1 MSKKIL
7 AMFLAI
13 VLVLGTLPVLAMSSA
28 AEATKTNVALGKT
41 ATAGNG
47 NTYANITDGATS
59 GLADIGYWTK
69 DGSTTE
75 AAGLDGTCYVEIDLG
90 ENFDVYELRVV
101 NYVDNSDRYYQW
113 EAYATTDN
121 TLAIAEW
128 TKIGEK
134 TDTAVSTA
142 EGTTVAFDATAMR
155 YIRVYGTYHSANAGY
170 HFAEIFAYADV
181 ESTFNG
187 DSGAVSDTI
196 NWAIDSSYNLTI
208 TGTGAM
214 PDYAAETD
222 RPWNAYKA
230 LAKTISIGEGI
241 TAVGRQSF
249 SHFTGLESISLSD
262 TVTTLMNDCFGYCGT
277 IPYLRM
283 SKNVTVIKQ
292 GTVWATTFTTISCYY
307 DWKLFQMNLTEK
319 GPYNDNYGNAT
330 WVDAVEAARVE
341 PASGAVNDTI
351 NWAIDAGGNL
361 TITGTGAMPDYA
373 ATTDRPWDEYKA
385 LATTVTV
392 GEGITSV
399 GKLAFN
405 SFTGLESVTLSDTV
419 TTLGYDSFAHCATI
433 PYFKMSK
440 NVTVIK
446 QGTVYNTTITTIS
459 CYYDWKAFQVNL
471 TEIGNYNTAYGNAT
485 WVDAVVSLE
494 GKEVMPCG
502 KYGSGMENWSNETQV
517 LLTPTLNSAYEQ
529 SKFLAA
535 TWTLTFE
542 GSDGSSKTV
551 TLKPSSSY
559 NGGTWGILRFQ
570 PCVEAEPENRFVPV
584 KGVTYKV
591 TFVVEIDG
599 TVYTN
604 IVKNLSLS
612 VDPITHTFYEITW
625 MVDGVV
631 AAVNHCMEGKIPTAP
646 AGLFEEYDEDG
657 YHVMGAAEDPV
668 PATADAT
675 YNVVSQRVG
684 LTVKPWNSGYENW
697 PGGTGGT
704 QFQLLLCP
712 DDYTGADLGLIS
724 NYAWRNYNF
733 VLTINGT
740 DYAINPSSA
749 YSAGGLL
756 RFETMLAEDKFTPAA
771 GTIYTIYMTI
781 YNLDGTVAYRTT
793 TPAEVAFP
801 DDFVPAYTCVGEHTY
816 GEWVVVTY
824 PTTTKEGERKHTC
837 TVCGHEETEAIAV
850 IQVGDANGDGTIS
863 IADITA
869 ILDYLS
875 VTEEEQAQMIADR
888 TVVEDALDADGSGSI
903 SIADV
908 TAVLEI
914 IAGSAAEG

>member
-1 MSKKIL
+1 
-7 AMFLAI
+7 
-13 VLVLGTLPVLAMSSA
+13 
-28 AEATKTNVALGKT
+28 
-41 ATAGNG
+41 
-47 NTYANITDGATS
+47 
-59 GLADIGYWTK
+59 
-69 DGSTTE
+69 
-75 AAGLDGTCYVEIDLG
+75 
-90 ENFDVYELRVV
+90 
-101 NYVDNSDRYYQW
+101 
-113 EAYATTDN
+113 
-121 TLAIAEW
+121 
-128 TKIGEK
+128 
-134 TDTAVSTA
+134 
-142 EGTTVAFDATAMR
+142 
-155 YIRVYGTYHSANAGY
+155 
-170 HFAEIFAYADV
+170 
-181 ESTFNG
+181 
-187 DSGAVSDTI
+187 
-196 NWAIDSSYNLTI
+196 
-208 TGTGAM
+208 
-214 PDYAAETD
+214 
-222 RPWNAYKA
+222 
-230 LAKTISIGEGI
+230 
-241 TAVGRQSF
+241 
-249 SHFTGLESISLSD
+249 
-262 TVTTLMNDCFGYCGT
+262 
-277 IPYLRM
+277 
-283 SKNVTVIKQ
+283 
-292 GTVWATTFTTISCYY
+292 
-307 DWKLFQMNLTEK
+307 
-319 GPYNDNYGNAT
+319 
-330 WVDAVEAARVE
+330 
-341 PASGAVNDTI
+341 
-351 NWAIDAGGNL
+351 
-361 TITGTGAMPDYA
+361 
-373 ATTDRPWDEYKA
+373 
-385 LATTVTV
+385 
-392 GEGITSV
+392 
-399 GKLAFN
+399 
-405 SFTGLESVTLSDTV
+405 
-419 TTLGYDSFAHCATI
+419 
-433 PYFKMSK
+433 MSK

-459 CYYDWKAFQVNL
+459 CYYDWNAFQLNL

-502 KYGSGMENWSNETQV
+502 KYGAGMENWSNETQV

-612 VDPITHTFYEITW
+612 VDPITHIFYEITW

-631 AAVNHCMEGKIPTAP
+631 AAVNHCMEGKIPTVP
-646 AGLFEEYDEDG
+646 EGLFEEYDEDG

-724 NYAWRNYNF
+724 NDAWKNYTF

-771 GTIYTIYMTI
+771 GTVYTIYMTI

-801 DDFVPAYTCVGEHTY
+801 DGFVPAYTCVGEHTY

-837 TVCGHEETEAIAV
+837 TVCGHEEPEAIAV

>member
-1 MSKKIL
+1 MSKKIF

-13 VLVLGTLPVLAMSSA
+13 VLVLGTLPVLAISSA

-47 NTYANITDGATS
+47 NTFASITDGATS
-59 GLADIGYWTK
+59 ELADIGYWTK

-101 NYVDNSDRYYQW
+101 NYVDSTRYYQW

-155 YIRVYGTYHSANAGY
+155 YIRVYGTFHSANVGY

-181 ESTFNG
+181 TFNG

-196 NWAIDSSYNLTI
+196 NWAIDSGYNLTI

-241 TAVGRQSF
+241 TAVGKQSF
-249 SHFTGLESISLSD
+249 SHFTSLESISLSD
-262 TVTTLMNDCFGYCGT
+262 TVTTLVNDCFAYCGT

-292 GTVWATTFTTISCYY
+292 GTVY
-307 DWKLFQMNLTEK
+307 Q
-319 GPYNDNYGNAT
+319 
-330 WVDAVEAARVE
+330 
-341 PASGAVNDTI
+341 
-351 NWAIDAGGNL
+351 
-361 TITGTGAMPDYA
+361 
-373 ATTDRPWDEYKA
+373 
-385 LATTVTV
+385 
-392 GEGITSV
+392 
-399 GKLAFN
+399 
-405 SFTGLESVTLSDTV
+405 
-419 TTLGYDSFAHCATI
+419 
-433 PYFKMSK
+433 
-440 NVTVIK
+440 
-446 QGTVYNTTITTIS
+446 TTITTIS
-459 CYYDWKAFQVNL
+459 CYYDWNAFQLNL

-494 GKEVMPCG
+494 GKEVMPCT
-502 KYGSGMENWSNETQV
+502 KYNGIVFENWGGETQV
-517 LLTPTLNSAYEQ
+517 LLCPKINGIFELN
-529 SKFLAA
+529 KFKAA
-535 TWTLTFE
+535 VWTLTFE
-542 GSDGSSKTV
+542 GDDGSSKTV
-551 TLKPSSSY
+551 NLKVSSFSGA
-559 NGGTWGILRFQ
+559 NGTTGLGILRFQ

-584 KGVTYKV
+584 KGVTYTV
-591 TFVVEIDG
+591 TFDVTIDG
-599 TVYTN
+599 TAYTN
-604 IVKNLSLS
+604 RLADCSMDVEP
-612 VDPITHTFYEITW
+612 VTHTFYKITW

-631 AAVNHCMEGKIPTAP
+631 AAVNHCMEGKIPTVP
-646 AGLFEEYDEDG
+646 EGLFEEYDEDG

-684 LTVKPWNSGYENW
+684 LTVKPWNAGYENW
-697 PGGTGGT
+697 AGGTGGT

-724 NYAWRNYNF
+724 NDAWKNYTF

-749 YSAGGLL
+749 YSPGLL
-756 RFETMLAEDKFTPAA
+756 RFETMLAEDKFTPVA

-801 DDFVPAYTCVGEHTY
+801 DGFVPAYTCVGEHTY

-837 TVCGHEETEAIAV
+837 TVCGHEEPEAIAV

>member
-1 MSKKIL
+1 MSKKIF

-13 VLVLGTLPVLAMSSA
+13 VLVLGTLPVLAISSA

-47 NTYANITDGATS
+47 NTFASITDGATS

-101 NYVDNSDRYYQW
+101 NYVDDSPRYYQW

-155 YIRVYGTYHSANAGY
+155 YIRVYGTFHSANVGY

-181 ESTFNG
+181 ESTFEG

-196 NWAIDSSYNLTI
+196 NWAIDSGYNLTI

-222 RPWNAYKA
+222 RPWDAYKA
-230 LAKTISIGEGI
+230 LAKTITVGEGV
-241 TAVGRQSF
+241 TSVGKLSF

-262 TVTTLMNDCFGYCGT
+262 TVTTLGYDCFAYDGT
-277 IPYLRM
+277 VPYLR
-283 SKNVTVIKQ
+283 
-292 GTVWATTFTTISCYY
+292 
-307 DWKLFQMNLTEK
+307 
-319 GPYNDNYGNAT
+319 
-330 WVDAVEAARVE
+330 
-341 PASGAVNDTI
+341 
-351 NWAIDAGGNL
+351 
-361 TITGTGAMPDYA
+361 
-373 ATTDRPWDEYKA
+373 
-385 LATTVTV
+385 
-392 GEGITSV
+392 
-399 GKLAFN
+399 
-405 SFTGLESVTLSDTV
+405 
-419 TTLGYDSFAHCATI
+419 
-433 PYFKMSK
+433 MSK

-459 CYYDWKAFQVNL
+459 CYYDWNAFQLNL

-502 KYGSGMENWSNETQV
+502 KYGAGMENWSNETQV

-612 VDPITHTFYEITW
+612 VDPITHIFYEITW

-631 AAVNHCMEGKIPTAP
+631 AAVNHCMEGKIPTVP
-646 AGLFEEYDEDG
+646 EGLFEEYDEDG

-724 NYAWRNYNF
+724 NDAWKNYTF

-771 GTIYTIYMTI
+771 GTVYTIYMTI

-801 DDFVPAYTCVGEHTY
+801 DGFVPAYTCVGEHTY

-837 TVCGHEETEAIAV
+837 TVCGHEEPEAIAV